1 MSMNPATFRIVC
13 LVLSILTI
21 LTGGGGMAIS
31 FLFLAAGTIPDST
44 AGAAGFIAGSVMI
57 GSGLISL
64 TLLAAREWKDDTPS
78 DTFRHPV

>member
-1 MSMNPATFRIVC
+1 MNSPTFRIVC
-13 LVLSILTI
+13 LVLAILTI
-21 LTGGGGMAIS
+21 LAGGGGMAIS

-64 TLLAAREWKDDTPS
+64 TLLAAREEKGDPPS
-78 DTFRHPV
+78 NQFRHSM